1 MDKKLFSHLILGF
14 GLLLSLLP
22 IKAWADF
29 TIEFTDGHQVTVGRY
44 VDEGQTIK
52 IYTPQGTIGFR
63 KADVKRITEVDA
75 NQSASRRLETVTNR
89 SSSPTQASVQDPSE
103 GKETAEA
110 SGKTNEPGQ
119 EKAAAEGGAT
129 EAEREHVNEQYQDVD
144 QQIDAAWKKHV
155 SDMDS
160 GASEEVLTEDR
171 QRLDELNQERHNL
184 IKAARQASPDDPP
197 GWAH

>member
-1 MDKKLFSHLILGF
+1 IGSVPTAAGLRNWGYKPVTPGASCHGKTPRWGSNVPHSLGYSCGGIMDKKLFSHLILGF

-119 EKAAAEGGAT
+119 EKAAAAGAAT
-129 EAEREHVNEQYQDVD
+129 EAAVTQVYAQSKNIAT
-144 QQIDAAWKKHV
+144 QI
-155 SDMDS
+155 
-160 GASEEVLTEDR
+160 
-171 QRLDELNQERHNL
+171 
-184 IKAARQASPDDPP
+184 
-197 GWAH
+197 

>member
-1 MDKKLFSHLILGF
+1 MDKRLFSHLILGF

-75 NQSASRRLETVTNR
+75 NRSASRRLETVTNR
-89 SSSPTQASVQDPSE
+89 SSSPTQASGQDPSE

-110 SGKTNEPGQ
+110 SGKPMSPVRRKRLQRAGPP
-119 EKAAAEGGAT
+119 
-129 EAEREHVNEQYQDVD
+129 RPS
-144 QQIDAAWKKHV
+144 V
-155 SDMDS
+155 STSMS
-160 GASEEVLTEDR
+160 STR
-171 QRLDELNQERHNL
+171 TL
-184 IKAARQASPDDPP
+184 ISKSMRRGKST
-197 GWAH
+197 